1 LLWLVERSG
10 TVPRVVGFLLI
21 VWPVP
26 AGGALMSLLFGRGAG
41 LDGVRWFSGR
51 LVFLLVLS
59 ICAAGIVALS
69 ELSGEFGMRFADAA
83 LLGAAVLGVL
93 AVPAVA
99 FYSLGYAVRRRWLAG
114 ALWFAGTLPLTA
126 YAVLAGFAYF
136 DYVVC
141 GSGCFVVD

>member
-1 LLWLVERSG
+1 LWLVEGSG
-10 TVPRVVGFLLI
+10 TVPRVVGFLAI

-26 AGGALMSLLFGRGAG
+26 AVGALVSLLFGRGAG
-41 LDGVRWFSGR
+41 LEGARWFSGR
-51 LVFLLVLS
+51 LAFLLVLS
-59 ICAAGIVALS
+59 VCAAGIVALS
-69 ELSGEFGMRFADAA
+69 ELHGEFGLRFVDAA

-99 FYSLGYAVRRRWLAG
+99 FYSLGYAVRRGWLAG
-114 ALWFAGTLPLTA
+114 ALWFAGTVPLTA
-126 YAVLAGFAYF
+126 YTVLAGLAYF